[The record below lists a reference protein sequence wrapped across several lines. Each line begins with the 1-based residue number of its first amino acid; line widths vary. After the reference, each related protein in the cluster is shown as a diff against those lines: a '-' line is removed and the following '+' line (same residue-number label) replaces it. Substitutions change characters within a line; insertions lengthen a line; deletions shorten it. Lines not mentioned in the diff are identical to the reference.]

1 MNQTTLMNR
10 IVNRFLI
17 ATIFFSAPV
26 LLAGPETYDT
36 SKEAPPPTITQSEPW
51 HLTIAIPGWLAS
63 TNGTIGVGGVEADI
77 DVPVTEVLQH
87 LDLMMAA
94 RVEGQKGPVGIY
106 SELIYVGLSDVAQIS
121 GV

>member
-63 TNGTIGVGGVEADI
+63 TNGTIGVRGVGADI

-87 LDLMMAA
+87 LELMLASGGAA
-94 RVEGQKGPVGIY
+94 RTVPVGRY
-106 SELIYVGLSDVAQIS
+106 RE
-121 GV
+121 